1 MTGTMNPLLSRLWPG
16 RLVVTFHG
24 IGTPARTLD
33 AGEAP
38 YWVEAPVLAAAID
51 LAAKGRLEITFDDG
65 NESDARIALPMLQR
79 AGVTAT
85 FFVLAGRL
93 DKPGSLSR
101 TQLQELARA
110 GMAIGSH
117 GHDHVDW
124 TRADDTDLRREL
136 WDSRAAIEDC
146 LGAPVDSV
154 SVPFGAFD
162 ARVCGWWRRPAIA
175 TSIPV
180 PEHLPRGRTGWC
192 RATRSD
198 RTRAWRRPSKPG
210 HPGGHA
216 WSRRCATSCGA
227 ISTASVHRRQVPAGE
242 LAQLAEIHPATLLQ
256 IERAAGA

>member
-51 LAAKGRLEITFDDG
+51 LAANGRLEITFDDG
-65 NESDARIALPMLQR
+65 NDSDARIALPMLQR

-117 GHDHVDW
+117 GHDHVNW
-124 TRADDTDLRREL
+124 TRADDTVLRREL

-162 ARVCGWWRRPAIA
+162 ARVLRLVAQAGYRHVHTSSGTLAPRQGWLVPRHTIRQDTHLAQAVEAWTSWRARLVSALRN
-175 TSIPV
+175 
-180 PEHLPRGRTGWC
+180 ELRGHKYRFST
-192 RATRSD
+192 
-198 RTRAWRRPSKPG
+198 
-210 HPGGHA
+210 
-216 WSRRCATSCGA
+216 
-227 ISTASVHRRQVPAGE
+227 STAGPGR
-242 LAQLAEIHPATLLQ
+242 
-256 IERAAGA
+256 

>member
-1 MTGTMNPLLSRLWPG
+1 MNPLLSRLWPG

-162 ARVCGWWRRPAIA
+162 ARVLRLVAQAGYRHVHTSSGTLAPRQGWLVPRHTIRQDTRLAQAVEAWTSWRARLVSALRN
-175 TSIPV
+175 
-180 PEHLPRGRTGWC
+180 ELRGHKYRFST
-192 RATRSD
+192 
-198 RTRAWRRPSKPG
+198 
-210 HPGGHA
+210 
-216 WSRRCATSCGA
+216 
-227 ISTASVHRRQVPAGE
+227 STAGPGR
-242 LAQLAEIHPATLLQ
+242 
-256 IERAAGA
+256 

>member
-51 LAAKGRLEITFDDG
+51 LAANGRLEITFDDG
-65 NESDARIALPMLQR
+65 NDSDARIALPMLQR

-124 TRADDTDLRREL
+124 TRADDTVLRREL

-162 ARVCGWWRRPAIA
+162 ARVLRLVAQAGYRHVHTSSGTLAPRQGWLVPRHTIRQDTRLAQAVEAWTSWRARLVSALRN
-175 TSIPV
+175 
-180 PEHLPRGRTGWC
+180 ELRGHKYRFST
-192 RATRSD
+192 
-198 RTRAWRRPSKPG
+198 
-210 HPGGHA
+210 
-216 WSRRCATSCGA
+216 
-227 ISTASVHRRQVPAGE
+227 STAGPGR
-242 LAQLAEIHPATLLQ
+242 
-256 IERAAGA
+256 

>member
-162 ARVCGWWRRPAIA
+162 ARVLRLVAQAGYRHVHTSSGTLAPRQGWLVPRHTIRQDTRLAQAVEAWTSWRARLVSALRN
-175 TSIPV
+175 
-180 PEHLPRGRTGWC
+180 ELRGHKYRFST
-192 RATRSD
+192 
-198 RTRAWRRPSKPG
+198 
-210 HPGGHA
+210 
-216 WSRRCATSCGA
+216 
-227 ISTASVHRRQVPAGE
+227 STAGPGR
-242 LAQLAEIHPATLLQ
+242 
-256 IERAAGA
+256 